1 MESDAIVDVL
11 SRTVPASGLEA
22 VQSADGMPT
31 IYVALEHLV
40 QACRAL
46 RDMPEL
52 QFAFLAD
59 LLPVDYYPRE
69 PRFEIVYLLAS
80 LGTAGFGETPKRLRV
95 KVRVPGTQ
103 PTAPSVSSVWPAA
116 SWSERE
122 AYDLFGI
129 HFTDHPDLRRILMPD
144 DWEGYPLRKDY
155 PVQIK
160 QPVKT
165 YEPLQVSQE
174 QFVANIEATRDRAR
188 ND

>member
-52 QFAFLAD
+52 QFVFLAD

-80 LGTAGFGETPKRLRV
+80 LGTAGFGETAKRLRV

-103 PTAPSVSSVWPAA
+103 PTVPSVSSVWPAA